1 MKIDRR
7 NIFLK
12 NANFYVF
19 REAFQ
24 ELHLPLKF
32 KVEKW
37 KSSSEKNLGNF
48 VQVLNF
54 LNVSFTLNQNV
65 WLETDIFYKATNS
78 HDYLN

>member
-1 MKIDRR
+1 MQLEWR

-12 NANFYVF
+12 SANIYVF
-19 REAFQ
+19 RGAFQ

-32 KVEKW
+32 KVEKGR
-37 KSSSEKNLGNF
+37 SSFEQNLAKF

-54 LNVSFTLNQNV
+54 LDVSFTSNQNG
-65 WLETDIFYKATNS
+65 WLERDIFYKGTNS